1 MKMRLLPQRI
11 AEWKTYYAGTNTFTV
26 EILPKP
32 LTVYVDVGYTTGEK
46 GEIDGAKINNL
57 SYTGVL
63 SGEEVTVT
71 PTPSLVRDGDG
82 NVIGVN
88 VNFALGGA
96 HAGNYVA
103 EDMYVAIQNDMNSMI
118 AELEKQ
124 IAVLEGMIGNV
135 SDADLQTQIANINNS
150 MAELIRAF
158 GNANITDLAARL
170 EALESA
176 AGESHGDDNTNV
188 TALYAIVWVLVAVV
202 GAMLVGGVSYFIVSR
217 KKHS

>member
-26 EILPKP
+26 EILPKS

-57 SYTGVL
+57 SYTGML

-103 EDMYVAIQNDMNSMI
+103 EDIYVATQNDMNSMI
-118 AELEKQ
+118 EELEKQ
-124 IAVLEGMIGNV
+124 IAVRRG
-135 SDADLQTQIANINNS
+135 
-150 MAELIRAF
+150 
-158 GNANITDLAARL
+158 
-170 EALESA
+170 
-176 AGESHGDDNTNV
+176 
-188 TALYAIVWVLVAVV
+188 
-202 GAMLVGGVSYFIVSR
+202 
-217 KKHS
+217 